1 MTTPIISPNMNLPIP
16 VPTESTGPEYAE
28 NISDSLEKI
37 DVHNHT
43 PGQGVPIPVSAL
55 NINQNLPMSSYSIT
69 GIKSLALENQ
79 AITPTQSGSVYMSG
93 NNLYWKDGTGLYT
106 VQITNGNA
114 VAGAPGNITSLVAPA
129 NCTYLTGTSTFRFQ
143 SNVNVAASLD
153 ARNVTLRN
161 STVSSFAY
169 EMQAPTLSTN
179 RSVVLPDLPAATKI
193 LSMTSAGVIASNI
206 DADNSTLE
214 IVANNLQ
221 IRNSGVTTAKIADAN
236 VTKQKL
242 AALGQQL
249 SSSSGFATSAG
260 IGVGQVPN
268 LSVTITTTG
277 RPVMI
282 QCVAD
287 QYVSSSSFIRQAI
300 SSGTI
305 CQLIASIQRGGTTI
319 YSTFLGTKFAVSGA
333 FEVYYSPSAVSYVDT
348 PAAGTY
354 TYAVFGENTFA
365 SMTSTWAN
373 IKLLVYEL

>member
-79 AITPTQSGSVYMSG
+79 AIAPTQSGSVYMSG

-221 IRNSGVTTAKIADAN
+221 IRNSGVTTAKIAN
-236 VTKQKL
+236 SSVTNDKL
-242 AALGQQL
+242 ASPSGGYASAGLSFNASF
-249 SSSSGFATSAG
+249 SSSPQSFAST
-260 IGVGQVPN
+260 N
-268 LSVTITTTG
+268 LNITTTRANSYVLAMVTNG
-277 RPVMI
+277 AAAALNQSTYRFTNTNDAQIRIQMI
-282 QCVAD
+282 
-287 QYVSSSSFIRQAI
+287 
-300 SSGTI
+300 T
-305 CQLIASIQRGGTTI
+305 GGTFFAAASGI
-319 YSTFLGTKFAVSGA
+319 LQNNIYYSTPIIGMLQIA
-333 FEVYYSPSAVSYVDT
+333 T
-348 PAAGTY
+348 PGTY
-354 TYAVFGENTFA
+354 TFQLQAVGVPFGSSQLQIDAMRFILKEIF
-365 SMTSTWAN
+365 
-373 IKLLVYEL
+373 